1 MPLSLQAIPHVA
13 KLQEVNDEET
23 KRALFPSNYPPAA

>member
-1 MPLSLQAIPHVA
+1 MARARTVGKDYHFKKVNEE
-13 KLQEVNDEET
+13 EV